1 MKNCVL
7 KGFGVLKL
15 NKEIVLLRRR
25 EVYKGEN
32 GNIDMGLKEFGLE
45 NFECKILENE
55 FVGILFE
62 RNDEEILLNS

>member
-32 GNIDMGLKEFGLE
+32 GNIEERFMKIDE
-45 NFECKILENE
+45 KILN
-55 FVGILFE
+55 G
-62 RNDEEILLNS
+62 RN